1 MKVDELQRWKLQE
14 GPWFTKMAKAEDG
27 NLIFYSDAKAEI
39 RKMDNLIV
47 EQGAQLD
54 QIDSLLNGED
64 VCDFALSYP
73 VIRKVSDLIFTS
85 KAIEEELRAAP
96 CKTCGSDPVVAEI
109 GRKLGFRPDLAFLRI
124 KKLEEEND
132 RLKAELAEARKV
144 NDEKPLSPE
153 EMLKLADKMSGIP
166 EWMKGEREAWVK
178 GEK

>member
-85 KAIEEELRAAP
+85 KAIEEE
-96 CKTCGSDPVVAEI
+96 
-109 GRKLGFRPDLAFLRI
+109 
-124 KKLEEEND
+124 ND
-132 RLKAELAEARKV
+132 RLKAELEHEKIISTGCSLRVQQIEAE
-144 NDEKPLSPE
+144 
-153 EMLKLADKMSGIP
+153 LAGKKSVDSN
-166 EWMKGEREAWVK
+166 
-178 GEK
+178 